1 MKPVTDH
8 VSRAAPVP
16 HAAGPSAPMQPC
28 DETQKRAIADA
39 VWTDLLW
46 LLPPDRTVTI
56 TVDGGNVAVELG
68 PAAAGPIT
76 SPSCGC
82 SILPARAPGC

>member
-8 VSRAAPVP
+8 VPQTAPVP
-16 HAAGPSAPMQPC
+16 HTAAPSAPMQPC
-28 DETQKRAIADA
+28 DETQKRAIANA

-56 TVDGGNVAVELG
+56 TVDGGRVAVELG
-68 PAAAGPIT
+68 PAA
-76 SPSCGC
+76 
-82 SILPARAPGC
+82 PARCTIPH

>member
-1 MKPVTDH
+1 MKLDPTPIPA
-8 VSRAAPVP
+8 AAPV
-16 HAAGPSAPMQPC
+16 AATPVAATPAVPT
-28 DETQKRAIADA
+28 DEAHKRAIADA

-56 TVDGGNVAVELG
+56 TVDGGRVAVELG
-68 PAAAGPIT
+68 PAAAAPIT

-82 SILPARAPGC
+82 SILPGRAPGC